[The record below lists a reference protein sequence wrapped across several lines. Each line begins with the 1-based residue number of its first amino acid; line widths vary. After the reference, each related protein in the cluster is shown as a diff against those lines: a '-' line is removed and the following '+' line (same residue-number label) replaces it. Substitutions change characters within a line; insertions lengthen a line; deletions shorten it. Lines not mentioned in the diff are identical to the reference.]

1 MKLNLIVVLFLV
13 LLLNISNYQI
23 DNDATIRQIEFILKN
38 LKVSYFKTKQIFKN
52 SYFTILLS
60 KINDYDHEIPKVELI
75 QDSTNPNKV
84 ILQNITSLYGV
95 SIYFLIAGFRFQA
108 LIEQNIYQVF
118 FDAISFT
125 KTENEK
131 LIFNDYNQITVIP
144 NKDSDLMQL
153 KYFNGFEK
161 ANEEIKREIDQ
172 LTKTQFLTV
181 TSNINQLIA
190 DVDFIFRSTQ
200 KYYDKHEVSI
210 FILMKKILSIQI
222 VGYDYKPENIDIINE
237 DKISIKEFRL
247 KIIYTYELSF
257 IEYNAD
263 GIYNIVNVNKKS
275 KVVSYFNSKWIID
288 EAEPNKSDVELVLNT
303 EIFGRFQRFLLG
315 FFDI

>member
-1 MKLNLIVVLFLV
+1 MKLNLILVSFLV
-13 LLLNISNYQI
+13 LLLNISNDQI

-38 LKVSYFKTKQIFKN
+38 LKVSYFKTKKIFEN

-60 KINDYDHEIPKVELI
+60 KINDYDHEIQKEELI
-75 QDSTNPNKV
+75 KDSTNPNKV

-95 SIYFLIAGFRFQA
+95 SIYFLIAGFEFQA

-118 FDAISFT
+118 FDTISFT

-144 NKDSDLMQL
+144 NEDSDLMQL
-153 KYFNGFEK
+153 KYFNGFDK

-200 KYYDKHEVSI
+200 RYYDENEVNI

-222 VGYDYKPENIDIINE
+222 VEYDYQPENIDIIN
-237 DKISIKEFRL
+237 DDNISIKEFRL
-247 KIIYTYELSF
+247 KIIYIYELSF

-263 GIYNIVNVNKKS
+263 GIYNIVNVNKKT

-303 EIFGRFQRFLLG
+303 EIFVRFQGFLLS
-315 FFDI
+315 FFDR